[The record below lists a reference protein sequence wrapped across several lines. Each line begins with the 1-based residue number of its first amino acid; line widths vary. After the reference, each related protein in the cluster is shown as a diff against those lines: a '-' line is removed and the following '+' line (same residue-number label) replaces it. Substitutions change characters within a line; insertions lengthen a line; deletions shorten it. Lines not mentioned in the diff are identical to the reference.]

1 MFLSVFRYTSKD
13 EELRYARIVGIEQ
26 GVAMG
31 VGEYDVFDAV
41 QRDFRGVGD
50 W

>member
-31 VGEYDVFDAV
+31 VGEYDVLITPEILRTLVWA
-41 QRDFRGVGD
+41 
-50 W
+50 